1 MKAKSWL
8 ILLALAAVAGWAVWY
23 YVIREKTPGEQLDDA
38 LRSVERSVN
47 EGVRKITP

>member
-8 ILLALAAVAGWAVWY
+8 ILLALFAVAGWAVWY
-23 YVIREKTPGEQLDDA
+23 YFIREKTPGEQIDGA

-47 EGVRKITP
+47 EGLRKITP

>member
-1 MKAKSWL
+1 MNAKSWFIL
-8 ILLALAAVAGWAVWY
+8 IVLAAVAGWAVWY
-23 YVIREKTPGEQLDDA
+23 YFIREKTPGEQLDGA